1 MITNFFNPELNNHDV
16 QVLWF
21 QQDGA
26 TCHKARATIDLLK
39 DTFGDRIIS
48 RFGPVNWPP
57 RSCDLTPLDYFL
69 WGYVKSLVY
78 ADKPQTLDHLEDN
91 IRRVIADIGPQM
103 LEKVIENWTSRLDS
117 IRASRGSPMPEIIF
131 KMIEMLCP
139 GILRDGP
146 KGVIYYKMDITVGY
160 FKRKIVEAMEYIEAR
175 TCIEF
180 IEREN
185 FERNYIRIFSG
196 DGCYSH
202 WGRTGGAQPVSLGR
216 GCEDPGTIIHELMH
230 AIGFDHEQNR
240 SDRDDYLTIFYENI
254 DPDFV
259 DQFQKLKP
267 SQNRLINSFD
277 YGSIM
282 LYGDTA
288 FSVDGYK
295 KTMKAKKRGVS
306 LLDTYDKMPTRSDM
320 YRINVLYECD
330 NYK

>member
-1 MITNFFNPELNNHDV
+1 MKILILFSILAVSWGRRTYRNPLENPDLYQGDIAGIDPHDRN
-16 QVLWF
+16 
-21 QQDGA
+21 A
-26 TCHKARATIDLLK
+26 I
-39 DTFGDRIIS
+39 
-48 RFGPVNWPP
+48 P
-57 RSCDLTPLDYFL
+57 R
-69 WGYVKSLVY
+69 
-78 ADKPQTLDHLEDN
+78 
-91 IRRVIADIGPQM
+91 
-103 LEKVIENWTSRLDS
+103 DS
-117 IRASRGSPMPEIIF
+117 QRWSQ
-131 KMIEMLCP
+131 
-139 GILRDGP
+139 
-146 KGVIYYKMDITVGY
+146 GVIYYKMDSSISY
-160 FKRKIVEAMEYIEAR
+160 FKRSILKAMQYIEDR

-180 IEREN
+180 IERKN
-185 FERNYIRIFSG
+185 FEKNYIKIFSG

-202 WGRTGGAQPVSLGR
+202 WGRTGGVQPVSLGN
-216 GCEDPGTIIHELMH
+216 GCEDLGTIIHELMH

-295 KTMKAKKRGVS
+295 KTMKAKKRGVV
-306 LLDTYDKMPTRSDM
+306 LLDTYDKMPTKSDM

-330 NYK
+330 TKK